1 MRILLT
7 NFTLLVAST
16 CFHRHRFVWMWR
28 PICRT
33 DLSSVCVGSVPF
45 VAIAAR
51 CVCWSPAFCTI
62 AGSPR
67 RCNSRRCN
75 HQDYTWLPFEA
86 SYCTST
92 TYQQSASHRFI
103 RHHSAITE
111 LTGCF
116 SRRFGR
122 VLASALSGYVLMAI
136 ISLKVKL
143 LPIGFVI
150 PVRGSADLGVPTMMV
165 VTVGVSYK
173 KASKFSARMMRAAF
187 IYMSL
192 HVSHD

>member
-1 MRILLT
+1 
-7 NFTLLVAST
+7 
-16 CFHRHRFVWMWR
+16 
-28 PICRT
+28 
-33 DLSSVCVGSVPF
+33 
-45 VAIAAR
+45 
-51 CVCWSPAFCTI
+51 
-62 AGSPR
+62 
-67 RCNSRRCN
+67 
-75 HQDYTWLPFEA
+75 
-86 SYCTST
+86 
-92 TYQQSASHRFI
+92 
-103 RHHSAITE
+103 
-111 LTGCF
+111 
-116 SRRFGR
+116 
-122 VLASALSGYVLMAI
+122 MAI